1 MFKLKKS
8 VAAVAAILAG
18 MPMLASAI
26 TSTGPSTTTA
36 PYLVPAAGW
45 SVTSLLTAGNS
56 VGGYTMGGLPD
67 GLGAF
72 DNGDNTFTVLM
83 NHEWAS
89 NATGTV
95 GVGAAAPTNPQA
107 AHTQN
112 PGATVGGSYVSQW
125 VVDKSTL
132 QVISGKDLI
141 TQTYA
146 WDKALQQSSSIANL
160 TTTFSRFCSADLPMA
175 SALFNSATGLG
186 STAKIFMNGE
196 EGSATGW
203 VQATVVDG
211 ASAGSSY
218 TLGKFNLAT
227 NSATS
232 TSTAVGGWENILLNP
247 FAQDK
252 TVAIG
257 TNDGGTG
264 IMNNSLSV
272 YVGTKTNTGSEVDKA
287 GLTNGTMKFIN
298 VAGFADALG
307 TTTEEIA
314 NTTTR
319 TTGILDGTA
328 FTLSDTSATTFS
340 RPEDGAWSADGSK
353 FWFVTTD
360 QLDRT
365 EITGQ
370 AQIGGS
376 RLWEL
381 TFSNVADPELGG
393 TIRKLLD
400 GTEGQNMLD
409 NMTVSAD
416 GTTLI
421 LQEDTGGAPHN
432 ASVWSYDL
440 AGDSLTKI
448 FTHDAALFGTVSAG
462 AVVVGSVTNDE
473 ESSGVIDM
481 SAILG
486 YDSYLMVTQ
495 NHAKNV
501 NPLVVEGG
509 QLQLATAP
517 VPVPGAVWLFGSA
530 IMGFLG
536 FTRRNKKA

>member
-1 MFKLKKS
+1 MFTMRKS

-18 MPMLASAI
+18 MPMMASAV
-26 TSTGPSTTTA
+26 TGPSTATA
-36 PYLVPAAGW
+36 PYLIPVDSNAW

-83 NHEWAS
+83 NHEWATNS
-89 NATGTV
+89 AS
-95 GVGAAAPTNPQA
+95 PSNPQA

-112 PGATVGGSYVSQW
+112 PGAAVGGAYVSQW
-125 VVDKSTL
+125 VVDKTTL
-132 QVISGKDLI
+132 QVLSGKDLI
-141 TQTYA
+141 TKTFG
-146 WDKALQQSSSIANL
+146 WDKALQQSQSISNL

-175 SALFNSATGLG
+175 TALFNSATGLG

-203 VQATVVDG
+203 VQATVVNGVD
-211 ASAGSSY
+211 AGSSY

-227 NSATS
+227 NTTETGPLAP
-232 TSTAVGGWENILLNP
+232 TAVGGWENILLNP

-264 IMNNSLSV
+264 VMNNSLSV

-298 VAGFADALG
+298 VAGFADANG
-307 TTTEEIA
+307 ATTEEIA

-319 TTGILDGTA
+319 TTGIVDGTA
-328 FTLSDTSATTFS
+328 FTLSDTLATTFS

-360 QLDRT
+360 QLDKT
-365 EITGQ
+365 EITGHTQ
-370 AQIGGS
+370 NGGS

-381 TFSNVADPELGG
+381 TFNDILNPEVGG
-393 TIRKLLD
+393 TIKKLLD
-400 GTEGQNMLD
+400 GTEGQIMLD

-416 GTTLI
+416 GKTLI
-421 LQEDTGGAPHN
+421 LQEDPGNAPHN
-432 ASVWSYDL
+432 ASVWSYNL
-440 AGDSLTKI
+440 ANDSLTKI
-448 FTHDAALFGTVSAG
+448 FTHDAALFGGVSGG
-462 AVVVGSVTNDE
+462 AVVAGSITADE

-509 QLQLATAP
+509 QLQLVTA

-530 IMGFLG
+530 IMGFFG